1 MHCILFEYRREKHSM
16 TETDNQIVNNFI
28 IAIRTCNVYVTET
41 MLTRDAFIN
50 DINHLAKT

>member
-1 MHCILFEYRREKHSM
+1 M